1 MNLRLGSGSFKCHIY
16 IYMCYSP
23 DERSVLEKTVS
34 EVLDTASGGT
44 RDRGHS
50 FSQYG
55 PIVAGE

>member
-1 MNLRLGSGSFKCHIY
+1 MEVLNAIY
-16 IYMCYSP
+16 IYICYSP
-23 DERSVLEKTVS
+23 DERSVLEKTVP